1 MQSSTRWAYRK
12 DDYDV
17 DDDDD
22 GGDFKKNPQIL
33 LLYVRICPPS
43 RKCLH
48 GKWWRVGG
56 HDDVVSAF
64 FAPV

>member
-1 MQSSTRWAYRK
+1 MQRSTRWAYRK

-33 LLYVRICPPS
+33 LLYV
-43 RKCLH
+43 LH
-48 GKWWRVGG
+48 RGNVYMANGG
-56 HDDVVSAF
+56 E
-64 FAPV
+64 